1 MPAFTIG
8 FVLVADKMAEKLG
21 LDFILLVLVKL
32 FGCMVNNSARLGVKQ
47 KL

>member
-1 MPAFTIG
+1 MPAFIG
-8 FVLVADKMAEKLG
+8 FVLVADKMKNLS

-32 FGCMVNNSARLGVKQ
+32 FGCILNNSARLVVKQ